1 MTNSTPIR
9 PGDLVVGKATNKVHT
24 VISVDF
30 GQYLTLD
37 TGSSIHKSECRTPE
51 QAMERNHAERISL
64 IGQLEE
70 LKKQP
75 MSPEEIAH
83 RREINEAHKNRLPL
97 YWKKRYPYPNNARN
111 DWEELPDSYRDFPL
125 DWELNCYMRNVKPGT
140 TLATKEELDVIYSM
154 LIFKNIETGYIDVR
168 RGDQLDDIDPASH
181 KVLSLVSKV
190 WV

>member
-51 QAMERNHAERISL
+51 QALEANHTQRLSL
-64 IGQLEE
+64 MDQLAALENE
-70 LKKQP
+70 PL
-75 MSPEEIAH
+75 SPEEIAH

-97 YWKKRYPYPNNARN
+97 YWKKRYPANNPRPN
-111 DWEELPDSYRDFPL
+111 DWEELPDDYKDRPL
-125 DWELNCYMRNVKPGT
+125 DWEMNCYMRNVKPGT
-140 TLATKEELDVIYSM
+140 TLATEEELDVIYSM

-181 KVLSLVSKV
+181 KVLSLVGKI
-190 WV
+190 WI